1 MASRPMV
8 ESQSSRMRDK
18 YCLLS
23 PLAPVC
29 CKRADEE
36 LAWPALLQDLVIVFS
51 VELFICERR
60 VCPHRTVPNS
70 VTSAHSSEIASRKH

>member
-1 MASRPMV
+1 MASRSMV

-18 YCLLS
+18 YASHRHSRLFAANE
-23 PLAPVC
+23 P
-29 CKRADEE
+29 DEE
-36 LAWPALLQDLVIVFS
+36 LAWPASLQDLVIVFS

-60 VCPHRTVPNS
+60 VCPHRTVLNS

>member
-1 MASRPMV
+1 MASRPDGWNR
-8 ESQSSRMRDK
+8 SHRG
-18 YCLLS
+18 CGINT
-23 PLAPVC
+23 AF
-29 CKRADEE
+29 
-36 LAWPALLQDLVIVFS
+36 IVFS